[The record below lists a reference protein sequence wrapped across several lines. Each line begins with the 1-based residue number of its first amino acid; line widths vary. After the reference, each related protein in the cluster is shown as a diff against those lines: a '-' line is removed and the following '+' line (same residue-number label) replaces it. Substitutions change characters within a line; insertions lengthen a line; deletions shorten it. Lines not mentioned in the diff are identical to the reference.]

1 VTIHEWLGM
10 SRLEERRE
18 YISRHF
24 VTMKI
29 SPRQQYE
36 KTSLTGAAEVN
47 KIEQFDAKGG
57 VQDNRVLHL

>member
-1 VTIHEWLGM
+1 M
-10 SRLEERRE
+10 SCLKERE

-47 KIEQFDAKGG
+47 KIGQFDAKGG
-57 VQDNRVLHL
+57 VEADRVLHL